1 MQGKLCGCG
10 GEGEGLG
17 VSRERTS
24 LTHSIKTCP
33 WLWFGAW
40 MGKWGESGW
49 WMSRDDAVTCIHK
62 DLWLYSPG
70 QA

>member
-24 LTHSIKTCP
+24 LTHRIKTCP

-49 WMSRDDAVTCIHK
+49 
-62 DLWLYSPG
+62 
-70 QA
+70 